1 MLKDWRV
8 LDLCTAVYS
17 EDGLVYPATI
27 QEIYEDDCDDNGE
40 KKCRIQYV
48 DYLNEEDKYLSELM
62 EYNENEFLE
71 EQEEESKQAED
82 KGEKKPKAVIGEFPG
97 LAIPPPPPPP
107 MFTSASTGAANE
119 DSLYSMLLAWYMS
132 GYQTGYYFAK
142 NGK

>member
-1 MLKDWRV
+1 
-8 LDLCTAVYS
+8 VYS
-17 EDGLVYPATI
+17 EDGLVYPAII
-27 QEIYEDDCDDNGE
+27 QEIYEDDGE

-107 MFTSASTGAANE
+107 MFTSTRATNE